1 MDIPDIYVVITMF
14 SYLPQLSTLTLLT
27 EYSRSVEIKTDFRNR
42 SILILNFLIRTN
54 LTEMHYSMEEIYIIQ
69 IFSPQV

>member
-14 SYLPQLSTLTLLT
+14 SYLPQLSALTLLT
-27 EYSRSVEIKTDFRNR
+27 KYSRSVEIKTDFRNR

-54 LTEMHYSMEEIYIIQ
+54 LTEMHYSMEGIYIIQ